1 MLRILLIDDDAKE
14 HNILKMAFP
23 QFIITSAFSGA
34 EGSTLFASSE
44 YDLILLDIRLP
55 DIDGIALLEQLIG
68 REDSPPIVMLTAV
81 NDIRSVVRAMQAGAT
96 NYIAKPF
103 ELPSLTQAINEAIIL
118 KRISDTCD
126 VPETVCSA
134 LIGHDKK
141 MVRIKKLIQNYAPS
155 RAPVLITGECGTGK
169 EIVARLIHELSPNRE
184 YPFIAQNCSA
194 IPETLI
200 ETELF
205 GSERGA
211 YTDAVSRAG
220 IFEQAG
226 GGTILLDEIGELA
239 PRAQVKL
246 LRVLE
251 GREVNRIGGTKR
263 IQIQARI
270 ISATNKNLTASIEEG
285 SFRRDLFDRISTLL
299 IHIPPLRER
308 QGDIL
313 ILCKHFLRQSGAHAR
328 ISQTAAEKLLAY
340 HWPGNVR
347 ELKNVIERATVL
359 AQGKIIQ
366 REHIVFSE
374 WP

>member
-1 MLRILLIDDDAKE
+1 
-14 HNILKMAFP
+14 
-23 QFIITSAFSGA
+23 
-34 EGSTLFASSE
+34 
-44 YDLILLDIRLP
+44 
-55 DIDGIALLEQLIG
+55 
-68 REDSPPIVMLTAV
+68 
-81 NDIRSVVRAMQAGAT
+81 
-96 NYIAKPF
+96 
-103 ELPSLTQAINEAIIL
+103 
-118 KRISDTCD
+118 
-126 VPETVCSA
+126 
-134 LIGHDKK
+134 
-141 MVRIKKLIQNYAPS
+141 PS

-169 EIVARLIHELSPNRE
+169 EIAARLIHELSPNRE

-251 GREVNRIGGTKR
+251 GREVNRIGGTRR